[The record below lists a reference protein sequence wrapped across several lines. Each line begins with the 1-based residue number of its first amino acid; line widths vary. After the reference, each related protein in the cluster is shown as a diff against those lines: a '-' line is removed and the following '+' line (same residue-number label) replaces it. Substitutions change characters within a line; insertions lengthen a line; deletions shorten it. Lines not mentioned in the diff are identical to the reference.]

1 MLGAMASPG
10 DAGDGAR
17 VGKTAT
23 ACRAAACLGSELVDY
38 TGFRGRHVREKQ
50 AEPELEPEPEPEQHC
65 TAVMILAAR
74 SLLPEEHAS
83 QRHGSRR
90 ASPR

>member
-1 MLGAMASPG
+1 M
-10 DAGDGAR
+10 DADTTR

-23 ACRAAACLGSELVDY
+23 ACRAAACLGCELVDY

-50 AEPELEPEPEPEQHC
+50 AEPELEPEPEPEHES

-83 QRHGSRR
+83 QPCRR